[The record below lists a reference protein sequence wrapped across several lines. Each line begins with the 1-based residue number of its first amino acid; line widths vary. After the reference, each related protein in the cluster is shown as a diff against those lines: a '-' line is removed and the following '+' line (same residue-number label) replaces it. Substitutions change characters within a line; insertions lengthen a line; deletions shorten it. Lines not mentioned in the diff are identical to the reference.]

1 MFVTILFGE
10 GRMELLNLN
19 CRLINFIHHL
29 KEKSGLDSKERVGVM
44 DSSGKVINLQALPN
58 CLALASSVLVER
70 QFYVL
75 LRACRDEDTGAQ
87 KYVSLLTNYSQSPAK
102 LTELLKNLSKPQNPD
117 RRTKKGG
124 RRRNKKCL

>member
-75 LRACRDEDTGAQ
+75 LRACQ
-87 KYVSLLTNYSQSPAK
+87 
-102 LTELLKNLSKPQNPD
+102 LLKNLSKPQNPD